1 VLALYDIG
9 ELRFLYITRLG
20 SARALENMLWQSRAN
35 FEPRN
40 AAGHDYFVRTDAQS
54 GRQAV
59 FAATDEYLLLA
70 TAEEPLAQALT
81 LLAGQGGAAAASD
94 AWYHDAVQASAGRGD
109 LRLTLN
115 MEALARSPHFRS
127 YWIQR
132 NVSELRQFRTAV
144 IDLHRESG
152 AMREARVFLRAA
164 DFEAPP
170 GTEGRQQALA
180 QVLRL
185 APPQAGLYRAWA
197 APQSARVIELLR
209 QKLLDPSP
217 SAPAQTDYAPQASLS
232 DGAVGSQAALET
244 RIDEAPPAVSNGRF
258 VSAALDELFARNTVA
273 AMLETESSRP
283 SGEGVFVNSDS
294 AIMLFGASDWD
305 FSDVL
310 ESLATSIRGALTVS
324 GLGAGWTQRAIAGR
338 TAYALD
344 GLGPLLVA
352 GQGRYLLIS
361 NSAAALQAVLARM
374 NQPVAQPGASFAAGL
389 RHAQERGN
397 YTKLMS
403 QLDFLQGG
411 QSFGN
416 QQREPY
422 FFSESI
428 ASLSQTLSRV
438 QSVSRRVDDR
448 GASVTDTVIYQ
459 LQP

>member
-1 VLALYDIG
+1 
-9 ELRFLYITRLG
+9 
-20 SARALENMLWQSRAN
+20 
-35 FEPRN
+35 
-40 AAGHDYFVRTDAQS
+40 
-54 GRQAV
+54 
-59 FAATDEYLLLA
+59 
-70 TAEEPLAQALT
+70 
-81 LLAGQGGAAAASD
+81 
-94 AWYHDAVQASAGRGD
+94 
-109 LRLTLN
+109 
-115 MEALARSPHFRS
+115 
-127 YWIQR
+127 
-132 NVSELRQFRTAV
+132 
-144 IDLHRESG
+144 
-152 AMREARVFLRAA
+152 
-164 DFEAPP
+164 
-170 GTEGRQQALA
+170 
-180 QVLRL
+180 
-185 APPQAGLYRAWA
+185 
-197 APQSARVIELLR
+197 
-209 QKLLDPSP
+209 
-217 SAPAQTDYAPQASLS
+217 
-232 DGAVGSQAALET
+232 
-244 RIDEAPPAVSNGRF
+244 
-258 VSAALDELFARNTVA
+258 
-273 AMLETESSRP
+273 
-283 SGEGVFVNSDS
+283 
-294 AIMLFGASDWD
+294 MLFGASDWD